1 MPLLHGHSD
10 EVISENIRE
19 LRKSGYKEK
28 QAIAIAL
35 RKANRHRKED
45 KDAAAN
51 QVENSDV

>member
-45 KDAAAN
+45 KDATAA
-51 QVENSDV
+51 QVETSDV